1 MVDLSHL
8 HPDWQALAMRPVTE
22 RLTHLGT
29 VRWIGYP
36 RAHQALAQL
45 ERLLVEE
52 PGKIRP
58 QNLLIVGPSNN
69 GKTMIAEKFRRA
81 HPQCVS
87 DNREHEVMPVLMV
100 QMPAEAAI
108 SRLFSAILGALG
120 APVGLYSRQDVREI
134 LTMRLM
140 HTVGVRMLVID
151 EVHNLL
157 APSPI

>member
-8 HPDWQALAMRPVTE
+8 HPDWQALAMRPVTSDS
-22 RLTHLGT
+22 RIWARCAGLDT
-29 VRWIGYP
+29 P

-58 QNLLIVGPSNN
+58 QISADRRPQQQRQDHDCREVP
-69 GKTMIAEKFRRA
+69 RA

-108 SRLFSAILGALG
+108 SRLFSAILGALERPW
-120 APVGLYSRQDVREI
+120 ACI
-134 LTMRLM
+134 AA
-140 HTVGVRMLVID
+140 RMS
-151 EVHNLL
+151 
-157 APSPI
+157 AKY